1 MSDDHSIVIPGGNPT
16 AKGLAPCRGEILLS
30 GHQNIGGG
38 IELKVFTGPLP
49 NQVIGHH
56 HHGFVAQ
63 AQPLAL
69 LGNGN
74 QLEGLAGPYAV
85 SQQSVPS
92 IERPRNGI
100 LLMGTQRNFR
110 IHPRKEQVRAVIFSG
125 AQIVEPLVVERCQ
138 PFPAVR
144 GFPNPVLK
152 RLLDLRLFPL
162 GNGSFLFVEYRF
174 SLTVHL
180 HIVKDLD
187 LPEIQTVLQNVIPA
201 DALGTIGG
209 RCVNAAAVNRPA
221 FNLPCTGVGGIVCF
235 DPRPHVPRWLQ
246 QLPHKLLYI

>member
-1 MSDDHSIVIPGGNPT
+1 MPDDDSIVISGGNPA

-49 NQVIGHH
+49 DQVIGYH
-56 HHGFVAQ
+56 HHGFMAQ
-63 AQPLAL
+63 AQPLTF
-69 LGNGN
+69 LGDGN
-74 QLEGLAGPYAV
+74 QLEGLASPHAV
-85 SQQSVPS
+85 GQQSVPS

-110 IHPRKEQVRAVIFSG
+110 VHPRKDQVGAVIFSG
-125 AQIVEPLVVERCQ
+125 TQIIEAFIVERCY
-138 PFPAVR
+138 PLPAVR
-144 GFPNPVLK
+144 VFTNPVLK
-152 RLLDLRLFPL
+152 RLLDLRLFSL
-162 GNGSFLFVEYRF
+162 GNGGFLLVEYR
-174 SLTVHL
+174 LPLAIHL

-209 RCVNAAAVNRPA
+209 RCVNAAAVHRTT
-221 FNLPCTGVGGIVCF
+221 FNLPCAGVGGIVYL
-235 DPRPHVPRWLQ
+235 DPRPHVPRWL
-246 QLPHKLLYI
+246 